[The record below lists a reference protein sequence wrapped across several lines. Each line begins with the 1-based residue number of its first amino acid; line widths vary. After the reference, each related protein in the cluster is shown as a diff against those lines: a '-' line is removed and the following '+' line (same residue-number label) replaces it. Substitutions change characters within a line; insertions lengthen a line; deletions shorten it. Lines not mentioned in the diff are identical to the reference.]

1 MAENLFT
8 DDDRQYLQ
16 MMQDNITRM
25 ASNSSNCKTWMIT
38 LVAGFCAIG
47 CSIEALNGWIFL
59 AVAPV
64 IVFWYLDTFYLELE
78 RKMRNR
84 ELDFIIKA
92 KASHRSDEYKAALY
106 DFEPLKKEK
115 LTPEE
120 KEQGFVLTND
130 SMFSESIRSFYLW
143 IIIVI
148 LAISI
153 VLNLHDITGVIK
165 SLIEILQQFRQ
176 PPIQ

>member
-1 MAENLFT
+1 MAENLFN

-47 CSIEALNGWIFL
+47 CSIEKLNGWIVI
-59 AVAPV
+59 AVIPV
-64 IVFWYLDTFYLELE
+64 IVFWYLDTFYLQLE

-92 KASHRSDEYKAALY
+92 RTSHTSEDYKSAL
-106 DFEPLKKEK
+106 FNFAPLKKDS
-115 LTPEE
+115 LTSEE
-120 KEQGFVLTND
+120 EDQGFVLTNNRA
-130 SMFSESIRSFYLW
+130 FSKSIRPFYLW

-148 LAISI
+148 VAISI
-153 VLNLHDITGVIK
+153 VLNFKDITSCITSILEWVI
-165 SLIEILQQFRQ
+165 QFKT
-176 PPIQ
+176 PNN